1 MSDTPIYEGQF
12 NAAMQSIRDMLASV
26 RDTLTQRLEDAR
38 DALTERLAT
47 VEAVQRQASAEAIQ
61 RAKEQGALEERLK
74 AVERRQ
80 NAADT
85 KLWGLILI
93 AMGAAVKWALDLLS
107 R

>member
-61 RAKEQGALEERLK
+61 RAKDQGALEEPLK

-93 AMGAAVKWALDLLS
+93 AVGAAVKWALDLLS

>member
-47 VEAVQRQASAEAIQ
+47 VEAVQRQASAFGWGRPLPSKTPIACSRSSPSHRGPPTTAGE
-61 RAKEQGALEERLK
+61 RAKTA
-74 AVERRQ
+74 
-80 NAADT
+80 
-85 KLWGLILI
+85 
-93 AMGAAVKWALDLLS
+93 
-107 R
+107 